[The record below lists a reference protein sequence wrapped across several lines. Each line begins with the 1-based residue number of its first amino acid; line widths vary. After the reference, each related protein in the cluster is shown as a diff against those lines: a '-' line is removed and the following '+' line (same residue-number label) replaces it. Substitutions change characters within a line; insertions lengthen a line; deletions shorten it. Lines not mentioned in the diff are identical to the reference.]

1 MTSLTK
7 QLVLLR
13 NFVHTT
19 TNPRAVRGVLAS
31 LFILG
36 LSSCAHPIFEAVETT
51 TSGGSNSIT
60 LGIPAST
67 RGSSAG
73 DLLVATVGVRGNPA
87 TSFPSGWTAVDDH
100 SGFND
105 AICTSDDGGIACQLS
120 VYWKFASGSE
130 TSVNVGL
137 TPANTPQAAG
147 AVFRFSKTH
156 TVNPIG
162 QVATQNGNNG
172 TPTAPNLVTN
182 EKKVRVIQLVVSDT
196 NGGSFPQLPLT
207 AEPANAVFN
216 LNSATPLTRDSIVM
230 GGAQFRKAAAGSST
244 GAAVWTGGENN
255 WRGSTITIRAKQ
267 PSTAVVTPASP

>member
-1 MTSLTK
+1 MISHTNHINSLRK
-7 QLVLLR
+7 PAQSVFQR
-13 NFVHTT
+13 S
-19 TNPRAVRGVLAS
+19 RIRGSLS
-31 LFILG
+31 LFMVLF
-36 LSSCAHPIFEAVETT
+36 LTSCAHPIFEAVETT
-51 TSGGSNSIT
+51 TSAGSGSIT

-67 RGSSAG
+67 RGTSAG

-100 SGFND
+100 AGFNN
-105 AICTSDDGGIACQLS
+105 AICSSDDDGIACQLS

-162 QVATQNGNNG
+162 QVATQNGNNN

-196 NGGSFPQLPLT
+196 NGGSFPALPLT
-207 AEPANAVFN
+207 SEPANAVFN

-230 GGAQFRKAAAGSST
+230 GGAQFRKATAGSST
-244 GAAVWTGGENN
+244 GAGVWTGGENN